1 MAVSSPCPLGRR
13 SSRTAQFL
21 PRPQTCEPQ
30 WGWVCACGISF
41 SKASGRTIQP
51 YRKKWFT
58 RKTPQRLDTFI
69 CRFSL
74 RSLSFFATFLY
85 HKNILVFLR
94 PVKLE
99 KKYCDKSCSL
109 QLKWWL
115 WRFFHSLN
123 SLGERERVCVC
134 IKFAKAAMMKYHRL
148 GGLNNSK
155 ACRHLGAQ
163 WDEFLHPCVPCT
175 HPPGQ
180 EAALLASSDPSC
192 ERPLPKQ
199 PLSALMFSD

>member
-1 MAVSSPCPLGRR
+1 MILSCFFFMAVSSPCPLGRR

-41 SKASGRTIQP
+41 LKASGRTIQP

-134 IKFAKAAMMKYHRL
+134 TLSCVWLLCDPIDCSLPVSPVHGVLKARIPEWIAI
-148 GGLNNSK
+148 
-155 ACRHLGAQ
+155 
-163 WDEFLHPCVPCT
+163 
-175 HPPGQ
+175 
-180 EAALLASSDPSC
+180 SSSRGSSWPRDQTQVSYIAG
-192 ERPLPKQ
+192 R
-199 PLSALMFSD
+199 FFTVWV